1 MEWYILRFQGQFF
14 SLIYISGSELL
25 PWRLD
30 LPGNSSA
37 GKNRNINNNDNLL
50 TLLWATCTTI
60 VFQRV
65 RNEKDMLQ
73 TCGAIYGPIV
83 ESAEWVDS
91 ALDSSS
97 HSCSI
102 IESMQGLQSLITSTS
117 HPSLLNCDQSESVNT
132 WLHCTHLRETRSCS
146 HALKTLDLWDS
157 SNLNLRLS
165 HALSTGQ

>member
-1 MEWYILRFQGQFF
+1 MPLLLPAKAKPSIQTKIHKQMAQTKPQFSFKVSCKRSLEDF

-91 ALDSSS
+91 ALDSSF
-97 HSCSI
+97 HSRSI

-117 HPSLLNCDQSESVNT
+117 HPSLLNCDQSESVNM
-132 WLHCTHLRETRSCS
+132 WLHCTHLR
-146 HALKTLDLWDS
+146 
-157 SNLNLRLS
+157 
-165 HALSTGQ
+165 

>member
-1 MEWYILRFQGQFF
+1 MPSAISATFF
-14 SLIYISGSELL
+14 SLICISGSELL

-83 ESAEWVDS
+83 ESAEWVECSGFELSFMFNHRINARIAMLDYFNVPSFTFELWPVWVGEFVVALYTS
-91 ALDSSS
+91 AYL
-97 HSCSI
+97 I
-102 IESMQGLQSLITSTS
+102 IVIFF
-117 HPSLLNCDQSESVNT
+117 
-132 WLHCTHLRETRSCS
+132 
-146 HALKTLDLWDS
+146 TLTQFLWE
-157 SNLNLRLS
+157 
-165 HALSTGQ
+165 

>member
-1 MEWYILRFQGQFF
+1 MGMTPPSPVWTMLKKTALFLRDGFPKQHFF
-14 SLIYISGSELL
+14 CSLIYISGSELL

-50 TLLWATCTTI
+50 TFLWATCTMI

-73 TCGAIYGPIV
+73 TRGAIYGPIV
-83 ESAEWVDS
+83 ESAEWVG
-91 ALDSSS
+91 ALYSSF

-102 IESMQGLQSLITSTS
+102 IESMQGLQCLITSTS

-132 WLHCTHLRETRSCS
+132 WLHCTHLR
-146 HALKTLDLWDS
+146 
-157 SNLNLRLS
+157 
-165 HALSTGQ
+165 